1 MTFRDDSSDQ
11 QINSYIKIV
20 SGDNRYC
27 DDKATEMNDKERN
40 EEKRDAMEAFIKFK
54 VTYDDSN
61 DDYFLADI
69 PDNYDTNCS
78 TRNYNNHYNNN
89 KNQNKVNNK
98 NNQNDGNIENKNK
111 NNGNNTKKKKTFVT
125 MMCSLLQLKYR
136 VKMI

>member
-1 MTFRDDSSDQ
+1 MTLPDDSSDQ

-20 SGDNRYC
+20 SGDNICC
-27 DDKATEMNDKERN
+27 DDKDAEMNDKERN
-40 EEKRDAMEAFIKFK
+40 EEKRDAMVAFIKFK

-69 PDNYDTNCS
+69 PDNYDINFS

-98 NNQNDGNIENKNK
+98 NNQNDGNSENK
-111 NNGNNTKKKKTFVT
+111 NNGDNNTKKKKTFVT

-136 VKMI
+136 VKMM